1 MTLVI
6 DASVAVAALTDR
18 SADGEWS
25 RAILPNDGL
34 FAAALMPFEASNVLR
49 RLVGQSVISADLGA
63 LALRDLIALPVDLL
77 DHDVLALRIWEL
89 RHNLTAYDAA
99 YVAAAEL
106 VDAPLATLDR
116 RLAAAPGPRCDFR
129 VP

>member
-1 MTLVI
+1 MTLVV

-18 SADGEWS
+18 STDGEWS
-25 RAILPNDGL
+25 RATLANDGL
-34 FAAALMPFEASNVLR
+34 FAAALMPFEVSNVLR
-49 RLVGQSVISADLGA
+49 RLVGRSVISADLGA

-89 RHNLTAYDAA
+89 RPNLTAYDAA
-99 YVAAAEL
+99 YVAVAEL